1 MKPSDIPL
9 VRGGKGN
16 AVVSAVTRHNQEM
29 ALQRAL
35 HLLATAEP
43 HNLGALIQ
51 GLDLR
56 TFVPPLEPEDKAIL
70 LSAIASAVSRC
81 WVKRSQEA
89 GLFD

>member
-1 MKPSDIPL
+1 VTCAIP
-9 VRGGKGN
+9 
-16 AVVSAVTRHNQEM
+16 RHKQEM

-35 HLLATAEP
+35 HQLATAEP
-43 HNLGALIQ
+43 HNLDALIQ

-81 WVKRSQEA
+81 WMKRSQEA
-89 GLFD
+89 GLSD

>member
-1 MKPSDIPL
+1 
-9 VRGGKGN
+9 
-16 AVVSAVTRHNQEM
+16 VTYAILRHKQEM

-35 HLLATAEP
+35 HQLATAEP
-43 HNLGALIQ
+43 DNLGALIQ

-89 GLFD
+89 GLSN